1 MYPTTNEEHDMKATF
16 EFDGIQGT
24 VSGDRDFQWVQWDS
38 ASCHISNWDPELQAV
53 ALKALTLAIIKG
65 N

>member
-1 MYPTTNEEHDMKATF
+1 MKATF
-16 EFDGIQGT
+16 EFDGIMGT
-24 VSGDRDFQWVQWDS
+24 ITGDREFQWIKWDS
-38 ASCHISNWDPELQAV
+38 ANCHISCFDKELQKV